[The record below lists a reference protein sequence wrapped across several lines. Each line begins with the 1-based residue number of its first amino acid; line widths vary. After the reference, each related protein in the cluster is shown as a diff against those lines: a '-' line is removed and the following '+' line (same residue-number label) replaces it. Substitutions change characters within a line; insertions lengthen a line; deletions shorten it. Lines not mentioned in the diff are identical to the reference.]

1 MPAKHINVD
10 EFLAMRKKDKEL
22 IVIDV
27 RDDDKW
33 EEGHIP
39 GAKHIHKS
47 VIEEKIASKVPDK
60 NAHIVCHCGGGQS
73 GPRSADALSAIGY
86 KNVSV
91 IDGGFRSYKA
101 SGEKIVS

>member
-47 VIEEKIASKVPDK
+47 VIEEKIVSNVPDK
-60 NAHIVCHCGGGQS
+60 NTHIVCHCGGGQS
-73 GPRSADALSAIGY
+73 GARSADALSTMGY

-101 SGEKIVS
+101 SGEKIV

>member
-10 EFLAMRKKDKEL
+10 EFLAMRKKDKGL

-33 EEGHIP
+33 AEGHIP

-47 VIEEKIASKVPDK
+47 VIAEKIESKVPDK
-60 NAHIVCHCGGGQS
+60 TAHIVCHCGGGES
-73 GPRSADALSAIGY
+73 GARSADALSKLGY

-101 SGEKIVS
+101 KGGKIV